1 MSELRR
7 FIHQRR
13 NTLLQQFRQI
23 QLELA
28 ELDRAE
34 TALQEANELEVDDT
48 ATANFPEGSAED
60 LTIQQ
65 MALFSLDARRQQGGT
80 ANQIIEYID
89 MDFQRSVE
97 RTSLSP
103 QLSRLRRAGKIL
115 LHEGTYYITPQ
126 GAEYIQSLLA
136 EED

>member
-1 MSELRR
+1 
-7 FIHQRR
+7 
-13 NTLLQQFRQI
+13 
-23 QLELA
+23 
-28 ELDRAE
+28 
-34 TALQEANELEVDDT
+34 
-48 ATANFPEGSAED
+48 
-60 LTIQQ
+60 